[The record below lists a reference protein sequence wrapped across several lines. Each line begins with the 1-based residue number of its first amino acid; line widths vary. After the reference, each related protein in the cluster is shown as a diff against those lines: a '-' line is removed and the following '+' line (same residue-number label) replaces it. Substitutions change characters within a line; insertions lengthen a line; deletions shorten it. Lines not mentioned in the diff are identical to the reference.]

1 MQVGRIRNGRT
12 NCRRS
17 RWAQESCCSEQQVGR
32 RASAFHPAVY
42 PRLGGRCRAGRFG
55 NYGQGTARGGP
66 LLMGSSALKC
76 SAQLGGPC
84 VTTRHCGCRI
94 GRCAVDVSS
103 SAGGSGML
111 SACRGGCAICRHLQ
125 GRPCRAPARPGQLAW
140 PLRFPQQWWESAAV
154 GCCAPGGHLPG
165 GHDFQWPASVF
176 GEGPLNAELLMRVPL
191 GVGTGRRL
199 ALPVPSLT
207 CRVVACL

>member
-1 MQVGRIRNGRT
+1 
-12 NCRRS
+12 
-17 RWAQESCCSEQQVGR
+17 
-32 RASAFHPAVY
+32 
-42 PRLGGRCRAGRFG
+42 
-55 NYGQGTARGGP
+55 
-66 LLMGSSALKC
+66 MGSSALQC

-84 VTTRHCGCRI
+84 VTTLHCGCRI

-140 PLRFPQQWWESAAV
+140 SLRFPQQWWESAAV

-165 GHDFQWPASVF
+165 GHDFQWPASVS

-191 GVGTGRRL
+191 GVGTSRRL
-199 ALPVPSLT
+199 PCRSFAYVPYSSMPVVLVYIVCIVHLCSVMYSVL
-207 CRVVACL
+207 